1 MQTAKETNE
10 QENPLHKKTGLQFYF
25 RPVIIGDTVDY
36 GLTGNLAKLAKQL

>member
-10 QENPLHKKTGLQFYF
+10 QENPLHKKLGFNSIF

-36 GLTGNLAKLAKQL
+36 GLTG